1 MPPRG
6 FDGLVMVR
14 QAHHERI
21 SDRGMTRAWGPAA
34 PAGPYDVLVVGA
46 GLGGLSAASLLAQLG
61 RRVLV
66 LEQHT
71 VPGGLTQS
79 FRRAQWSWDVGLH
92 IVGEMGPAA
101 IPGRV
106 IHALSGGRLEWTR
119 VSDPY
124 DVIELQGEAPY
135 GVAGSLAAQKRNL
148 KARFPGE
155 DIDGYF
161 ALMHRAAN
169 AMRDYYAA
177 RTLTPWLQQRAGTAA
192 HTLALTPT
200 REVIDAHTRSPALRT
215 LLASTWSSYGAVPAR
230 SAFGIHALIHRHYR
244 HGVFYPR
251 GGSMSLARTLSEQ
264 IAAHRGWVQ
273 TQASVEEILVQGGR
287 AMGVR
292 LANGTVIHARAVI
305 SAAGAHNTT
314 RLLPSDE
321 WTQKV
326 DALKPSCAHL
336 CLYVGFKGDVRA
348 AGATDANHLLL
359 SPDSERLWDGQGEPP
374 FVYVSFPSLKD
385 GEEHD
390 GFHSGQVLA
399 MAEYG
404 PFAAYADSRWRKR
417 PQEYDALKAR
427 ITEALTRALL
437 KRFPRLEPLIAWR
450 ELSTPLSTVHF
461 ARGFEGAAYGLE
473 VTQAR
478 FDATLRARTPIRGLH
493 LAGAD
498 VSLVGILGALVG
510 GIAAGVCVAPEDVSD
525 WLRTAVRPTPSR
537 SSKGD
542 LTRSNR
548 V

>member
-1 MPPRG
+1 
-6 FDGLVMVR
+6 L
-14 QAHHERI
+14 
-21 SDRGMTRAWGPAA
+21 SRAWGPGSLG
-34 PAGPYDVLVVGA
+34 GPFDVLVVGA

-106 IHALSGGRLEWTR
+106 LHALSGGRLEWTR
-119 VSDPY
+119 VPDPY
-124 DVIELQGEAPY
+124 DVIELPDASPY
-135 GVAGSLAAQKRNL
+135 GVAASLAAQKRNL
-148 KARFPGE
+148 KTRWPRE

-161 ALMHRAAN
+161 AAMHRAAN

-177 RTLTPWLQQRAGTAA
+177 RTLTPWLQQRAGSAA
-192 HTLALTPT
+192 HTLALTTT
-200 REVIDAHTRSPALRT
+200 RTVIDAHLKDPALRT
-215 LLASTWSSYGAVPAR
+215 LLASTWSSYGVVPAR

-251 GGSMSLARTLSEQ
+251 GGSMSLARTFADD
-264 IAAHRGWVQ
+264 IAAHRGWIQ

-292 LANGTVIHARAVI
+292 LKSGAVIHARAVI
-305 SAAGAHNTT
+305 SAAGAHNTIK
-314 RLLPSDE
+314 LLPRDE

-326 DALKPSCAHL
+326 EAIKPSCAHL
-336 CLYVGFKGDVRA
+336 CLYVGFKGDIRA
-348 AGATDANHLLL
+348 AGASEANHLLL
-359 SPDSERLWDGQGEPP
+359 GADSERLWDGQGEPP

-399 MAEYG
+399 MAEYA
-404 PFAAYADSRWRKR
+404 PFAPFADSRWRKR

-427 ITEALTRALL
+427 ITDALTRAVIR
-437 KRFPRLEPLIAWR
+437 RFPRLEPLISYR

-461 ARGFEGAAYGLE
+461 ARGVEGAAYGLE
-473 VTQAR
+473 VTKER

-498 VSLVGILGALVG
+498 VSLTGILGALTG
-510 GIAAGVCVAPEDVSD
+510 GLAAAVCVAPDDVSA
-525 WLRTAVRPTPSR
+525 WLQSSVRRSTAPSPVSRP
-537 SSKGD
+537 GA
-542 LTRSNR
+542 
-548 V
+548 